1 MDSTTNQNPGR
12 GRFRT
17 PEKPSAAEKKQA
29 REVSLRRIA
38 RLFTP
43 YRWSVL
49 GVVAIIV
56 ASSVVGLASPFLL
69 RGVIDVALPEQDLH
83 LLVLLTAGM
92 VAVAAV
98 TSVLGVVQ
106 TWINTQ
112 MGQRVMHGLRTD
124 VFSHLQRQSIAFF
137 TRTRT
142 GEVQSRITNDIGG
155 MQNVVTSTATSIASN
170 LTTTVATAVAMA
182 VLSWRLAL
190 ISLVVMPPAI
200 LLSRRVARMRREIT
214 SAQQRELADLNVAI
228 EEGLSVSG
236 IQLAKSMGAGPTLVR
251 RFTESSARL
260 IDLEL
265 RSSLAGRWRM
275 ASMSVLFAA
284 IPAVIYL
291 SAGLPMTRGT
301 MTIGT
306 LIAFTALQGQLFRPL
321 MGLLNTGVQVVS
333 SLALFQ
339 RVFEYLDL
347 PVDID
352 EPTDPVDLDP
362 ASVRGHVRFEHV
374 GFSYADADVPAL
386 VEVDLDVPAGTTLAL
401 VGETGSGKTTLGSL
415 VARLHDPT
423 SGTVTIDGIDVR
435 RIRLAD
441 LAEIVGI
448 VSQETYLLH
457 TTVREN
463 LRYARPDATDA
474 ELVAAARAARIHDLI
489 ASLPDGYD
497 TVVGSRGHRF
507 SGGEKQRIA
516 IARTLLRN
524 PRILV
529 LDEATSALD
538 TETERAVQEAF
549 DTLARGRTTIT
560 IAHRLSTVRDADQIV
575 VLDHGRVVESGTHE
589 ALLEHEGRYAAL
601 AA

>member
-1 MDSTTNQNPGR
+1 MDSTTTPVPGR
-12 GRFRT
+12 GRFRA
-17 PEKPSAAEKKQA
+17 PEKPTDAERKQA

-83 LLVLLTAGM
+83 LLVVLTAAM
-92 VAVAAV
+92 VAIAAV

-124 VFSHLQRQSIAFF
+124 VFAHLQRQSVAFF

-190 ISLVVMPPAI
+190 ISLVVMPPAVW
-200 LLSRRVARMRREIT
+200 LSRRVARMRREIT
-214 SAQQRELADLNVAI
+214 SAQQRELADLNVTI
-228 EEGLSVSG
+228 EEGLSISG
-236 IQLAKSMGAGPTLVR
+236 IQLAKSMGAGPTLVG

-352 EPTDPVDLDP
+352 EPADPVDLDP
-362 ASVRGHVRFEHV
+362 AKVRGHVRFERV
-374 GFSYADADVPAL
+374 GFSYDDAEVPAL
-386 VEVDLDVPAGTTLAL
+386 VDVDLDVPAGTTLAL

-423 SGTVTIDGIDVR
+423 SGAVTIDGVDVR

-474 ELVAAARAARIHDLI
+474 ELQAAARAARIHDLI
-489 ASLPDGYD
+489 ASLPEGYD

-524 PRILV
+524 PRVLV

-549 DTLARGRTTIT
+549 DTLSEGRTTIT

-575 VLDHGRVVESGTHE
+575 VLDHGRVVERGTHE
-589 ALLEHEGRYAAL
+589 ALLEEEGRYAAL

>member
-1 MDSTTNQNPGR
+1 LDSPTIPTTGR

-17 PEKPSAAEKKQA
+17 PDKPTAAEKQQA

-56 ASSVVGLASPFLL
+56 ASSVAGLASPFLL
-69 RGVIDVALPEQDLH
+69 RGVIDVALPDQDLH
-83 LLVLLTAGM
+83 LLVLLSAGM

-98 TSVLGVVQ
+98 TSVLGVWQ
-106 TWINTQ
+106 TWISTQ
-112 MGQRVMHGLRTD
+112 VGQRVMHGLRTD
-124 VFSHLQRQSIAFF
+124 VFAHLQRQSIAFF

-155 MQNVVTSTATSIASN
+155 MQSVVTSTATSIASN
-170 LTTTVATAVAMA
+170 LTTTVATAVAMVA
-182 VLSWRLAL
+182 LSWRLAL

-200 LLSRRVARMRREIT
+200 WLSRRVARMRREIT

-228 EEGLSVSG
+228 EEGLSINGV
-236 IQLAKSMGAGPTLVR
+236 QLAKSMGAGPALVR
-251 RFTESSARL
+251 RFSESSARL

-291 SAGLPMTRGT
+291 SAGLPMTAGT

-306 LIAFTALQGQLFRPL
+306 LIAFTALQGQLFRPV

-352 EPTDPVDLDP
+352 EPVDP
-362 ASVRGHVRFEHV
+362 ADVDPATVTGHVRFEQV
-374 GFSYADADVPAL
+374 SFSYADAEVPAL
-386 VEVDLDVPAGTTLAL
+386 SDVTLDVPAGTTLAL

-423 SGTVTIDGIDVR
+423 SGRVTIDGVDLR
-435 RIRLAD
+435 RVRLAD

-463 LRYARPDATDA
+463 LRYAKPEATDA
-474 ELVAAARAARIHDLI
+474 EIEAAARAARIHDLI

-524 PRILV
+524 PRVLV

-549 DTLARGRTTIT
+549 DTLAEGRTTIT
-560 IAHRLSTVRDADQIV
+560 IAHRLSTVRHADQIV
-575 VLDHGRVVESGTHE
+575 VLDHGRVAERGTHE
-589 ALLEHEGRYAAL
+589 ALLEREGRYAAL

>member
-1 MDSTTNQNPGR
+1 M
-12 GRFRT
+12 
-17 PEKPSAAEKKQA
+17 
-29 REVSLRRIA
+29 
-38 RLFTP
+38 
-43 YRWSVL
+43 
-49 GVVAIIV
+49 AIIV
-56 ASSVVGLASPFLL
+56 ASSIVGLASPFLL
-69 RGVIDVALPEQDLH
+69 RGIIDVALPDQDLH

-92 VAVAAV
+92 VAIAAV
-98 TSVLGVVQ
+98 TSVLGVFQ

-124 VFSHLQRQSIAFF
+124 VFAHLQRQSIAFF

-200 LLSRRVARMRREIT
+200 WLSRRVARMRREIT
-214 SAQQRELADLNVAI
+214 SAQQRELADLNVTI
-228 EEGLSVSG
+228 EEGLSISG
-236 IQLAKSMGAGPTLVR
+236 IQLAKSMGAGPTLVS

-333 SLALFQ
+333 SLALFH

-362 ASVRGHVRFEHV
+362 AAVRGHVRFERR
-374 GFSYADADVPAL
+374 
-386 VEVDLDVPAGTTLAL
+386 
-401 VGETGSGKTTLGSL
+401 
-415 VARLHDPT
+415 RLL
-423 SGTVTIDGIDVR
+423 VR
-435 RIRLAD
+435 RR
-441 LAEIVGI
+441 GG
-448 VSQETYLLH
+448 
-457 TTVREN
+457 
-463 LRYARPDATDA
+463 P
-474 ELVAAARAARIHDLI
+474 RA
-489 ASLPDGYD
+489 
-497 TVVGSRGHRF
+497 
-507 SGGEKQRIA
+507 Q
-516 IARTLLRN
+516 
-524 PRILV
+524 
-529 LDEATSALD
+529 
-538 TETERAVQEAF
+538 
-549 DTLARGRTTIT
+549 
-560 IAHRLSTVRDADQIV
+560 
-575 VLDHGRVVESGTHE
+575 
-589 ALLEHEGRYAAL
+589 
-601 AA
+601 